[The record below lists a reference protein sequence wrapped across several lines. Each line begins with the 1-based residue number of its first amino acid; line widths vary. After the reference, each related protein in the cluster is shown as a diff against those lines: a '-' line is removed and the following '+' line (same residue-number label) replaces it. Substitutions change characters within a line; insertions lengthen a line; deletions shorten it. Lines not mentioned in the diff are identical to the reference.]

1 MFLFSSTRETGL
13 GSSPA
18 LRFVFAGASFRSSF
32 LLLPS
37 PSPPMGAVVSRL
49 QGRGKVQKPAS
60 VTADDDLD
68 DLSTDTTSSWDEV
81 DEEGFVPLQLSPPR
95 CAAWPALICSA
106 LPARHP
112 MVFNAAVVVLA
123 HAH

>member
-32 LLLPS
+32 LVLPS
-37 PSPPMGAVVSRL
+37 HPMGAVVSRL

>member
-32 LLLPS
+32 LVLPS
-37 PSPPMGAVVSRL
+37 RSMGAVVSRL

-81 DEEGFVPLQLSPPR
+81 DEEGFVPR
-95 CAAWPALICSA
+95 
-106 LPARHP
+106 
-112 MVFNAAVVVLA
+112 N
-123 HAH
+123 